1 MVESTVLANAPEPLQ
16 EERCIDVN
24 RLMFVALAVVLCANV
39 AFAQNAGVIGIYADP
54 DPGPPAD
61 RAITD
66 AGGLVQLHIWH
77 AGADQVTASRFKVD
91 IGGLGWTLI
100 GESWDFTL
108 VVGTGLDGVAI
119 SYEYCLSGDI
129 YLGSLNFFGNT
140 APDCSLVAIVPDPI
154 STTGRVEAIDCA
166 ENKIYPIGYAAT
178 VNPDGVC
185 PVPVQETT
193 WGKVKSLYQ

>member
-39 AFAQNAGVIGIYADP
+39 AFAQNAGVIGIYADAE
-54 DPGPPAD
+54 PGPPAN

-66 AGGLVQLHIWH
+66 AGGLVRLYIWH
-77 AGADQVTASRFKVD
+77 AGSDQVTASQFKVD
-91 IGGLGWTLI
+91 IGGLGWTSI
-100 GESWDFTL
+100 GESWAFAL
-108 VVGTGLDGVAI
+108 IIGNGLNGIAI
-119 SYEYCLSGDI
+119 SYEFCLSGDI
-129 YLGSLNFFGNT
+129 YLGSLSFIGNN
-140 APDCSLVAIVPDPI
+140 APDCSLIAIVPDPV
-154 STTGRVEAIDCA
+154 STSGRVQAFDCSS
-166 ENKIYPIGYAAT
+166 NRVYPMGYAAT